1 MKPIKAKFKPLRDNV
16 FVSNMDFGERKTQ
29 SGIVL
34 RSDDGKSEG
43 IRPRWGRVW
52 AIGPE
57 QFDVKIGEWVLVEH
71 GRWTRGI
78 SVVDDDNQEIT
89 VRQVEVKS
97 ILVVSDELPSDV
109 QLGEYDNGSN
119 RTHEFDFSKPM
130 F

>member
-1 MKPIKAKFKPLRDNV
+1 MKPIKAKFKPLRNNV
-16 FVSNMDFGERKTQ
+16 FVAGMDFGERKTQ

-57 QFDVKIGEWVLVEH
+57 QTDVKVGEWVLVEH
-71 GRWTRGI
+71 GRWTRGLAVI
-78 SVVDDDNQEIT
+78 DEDGQEIT

-97 ILVVSDELPSDV
+97 ILVVSDEMPADV
-109 QLGEYDNGSN
+109 QLGEYDDGSN

>member
-1 MKPIKAKFKPLRDNV
+1 MSVITERLIPLRNNV
-16 FVSNMDFGERKTQ
+16 FVKNMEFGERKTK

-43 IRPRWGRVW
+43 IRPRWAQVW

-57 QFDVKIGEWVLVEH
+57 QKDIQVGEWVLVEH
-71 GRWTRGI
+71 GRWTRGMQVQDQDG
-78 SVVDDDNQEIT
+78 SEIT
-89 VRQVEVKS
+89 VRQVELKS
-97 ILVVSDELPSDV
+97 ILVVSDELPADV
-109 QLGEYDNGSN
+109 QIGDYDNGSN